1 MRALVDLSTPAPA
14 AELVGV
20 SRAYPGGVRA
30 LDGVSFRIERGEL
43 LGIVGPSGSG
53 KSTLLNLL
61 GMLDAPSGG
70 TVRIAGYDTADLDD
84 DGTSALRARA
94 VGFVFQQFHLAAGVT
109 ALDNVADGLLY
120 TGTPLRRRRE
130 HAEAALRRV
139 GLGDRLHHRPH
150 ELSGGQKQ
158 RVAIARAIVGDPRLV
173 LADEPTGALDSA
185 SGEAV
190 VELLRE
196 LNAAGATVVIITH
209 DMELAERLP
218 RRIRVRD
225 GRIVADERSE
235 REPVREPEWDAAAVE
250 SRPPVSGPA
259 GAPPGPGS
267 GGRHAL
273 G

>member
-1 MRALVDLSTPAPA
+1 MSARSAPSTMNGAVAQAPA
-14 AELVGV
+14 AELVEV
-20 SRAYPGGVRA
+20 SRLYPGDVRA
-30 LDGVSFRIERGEL
+30 LDEVGFRIDRGEL

-61 GMLDAPSGG
+61 GMLDVPSSGS
-70 TVRIAGYDTADLDD
+70 VRIAGYDIADLDD

-94 VGFVFQQFHLAAGVT
+94 VGFVFQQFHLALNVT

-120 TGTPLRRRRE
+120 TGMPLRHRRE
-130 HAEAALRRV
+130 RARTALVRV
-139 GLGDRLHHRPH
+139 GVGDRLHHRPH
-150 ELSGGQKQ
+150 QLSGGQKQ
-158 RVAIARAIVGDPRLV
+158 RVAIARAIVGDPSLI

-209 DMELAERLP
+209 DMELADQLP

-225 GRIVADERSE
+225 GRIVADERSARGSPPADPRSE
-235 REPVREPEWDAAAVE
+235 GPV
-250 SRPPVSGPA
+250 PA
-259 GAPPGPGS
+259 GGARDAGN
-267 GGRHAL
+267 GGHHAL